1 MLLTE
6 RKEYKLYV
14 DIRKGEG
21 EEEDPRSLTELAFSN
36 LELLH
41 EIAMS
46 SLSQQRLPGTDSAKR
61 KYELAY
67 RIYLLEMALDAEGD
81 MLLKSRRI
89 AHLDAAEKSLIHYY
103 LGMAVTKLAA
113 RRLFRTEYLTSLS
126 VICADGKYLN
136 APGSNRNDF
145 IGGRIDEAG
154 YQVWSVKGRSQNSR
168 TAMNHGCQEVSDFQK
183 VGWEA
188 PGLRAVSMTYY
199 EGGRLNGIVRIPGKS
214 YLEKSRKV
222 ELGFQ
227 KEEYLRAYYRYVC
240 QLFSCGE
247 QRRNYRRDRKFF
259 EDGIVTEIPLFA
271 TEVDQKPRILHV
283 GISESLLESVN
294 GQEKSLTE
302 CIESLC
308 WQETLDQGRYMGED
322 LVYLY

>member
-1 MLLTE
+1 M
-6 RKEYKLYV
+6 V
-14 DIRKGEG
+14 GEG
-21 EEEDPRSLTELAFSN
+21 A
-36 LELLH
+36 
-41 EIAMS
+41 
-46 SLSQQRLPGTDSAKR
+46 
-61 KYELAY
+61 
-67 RIYLLEMALDAEGD
+67 
-81 MLLKSRRI
+81 
-89 AHLDAAEKSLIHYY
+89 
-103 LGMAVTKLAA
+103 
-113 RRLFRTEYLTSLS
+113 
-126 VICADGKYLN
+126 
-136 APGSNRNDF
+136 
-145 IGGRIDEAG
+145 
-154 YQVWSVKGRSQNSR
+154 
-168 TAMNHGCQEVSDFQK
+168 AMNHGCQEVSDFQK

-271 TEVDQKPRILHV
+271 TEADQEPRILHV

-294 GQEKSLTE
+294 GQEKSLRE

-308 WQETLDQGRYMGED
+308 WQETLDQERYMGED